1 MTYPA
6 YSAALLA
13 LCLTSVPPP
22 AAADERQ
29 ARGEALFLEL
39 NNGRPQPTLE
49 ALRRDFPMLADGI
62 VGYALGEV
70 WAQTTLDH
78 RTRQSA
84 AVSAFAALGHQP
96 FLRIHAE
103 FALNVGVTE
112 EELKQIV
119 NLTSVHAGFP
129 PAISAAQ
136 TLSTLFAERAAAR

>member
-6 YSAALLA
+6 YAAALLA

-29 ARGEALFLEL
+29 ARGEALVLEL

-62 VGYALGEV
+62 AGYALGEV

-78 RTRQSA
+78 RTRQL

-96 FLRIHAE
+96 FLRTHAE
-103 FALNVGVTE
+103 YALNVGVTQ

-119 NLTSVHAGFP
+119 YLTSVHAGFAR
-129 PAISAAQ
+129 AISAAQ
-136 TLSTLFAERAAAR
+136 TLAPLFAERAAAR